1 MASRERPSWSIPVG
15 LIVAIAAGF
24 LIYQT
29 PLKSSRPRSMESERQ
44 PALGEQ
50 QVQARL
56 WQDPLA
62 AAEEHARAESSKG
75 RTLEFQIERG
85 TLKASEKGSSQEH
98 DHHRLNILTDDI
110 QHIVKE
116 PPSHVTVLLVFVP
129 GGPYVEGTEARLR
142 TRYAVVSA
150 LGVAC
155 FVPED
160 SDHIGYV
167 EWKPRPLIPA
177 IMPYEKLKVPY
188 EWYRPRKFQQ
198 CTGTAQQP
206 PRILVMWLNE
216 DAFTEQPLR
225 RLAWLMSDVKG
236 PRNNAT
242 VKFKTIGPAS
252 STTLRAMLEDAID
265 HPRDRPQAEHMEL
278 YSPWATAKPGLLA
291 LSLRDKLLSLNSVK
305 ETGSYVDFER
315 QFATLLDTAVDLH
328 QGIGY
333 DDTLALALLEEL
345 HRRGVDVGQDHIA
358 WLAEWDSFYSRAL
371 QLEFS
376 AAACV
381 EAERIRP
388 PANRLCPD
396 IATAMDTAVRY
407 DRSPQESGRSWVH
420 HYSYLRGLDG
430 EIPGDAARQ
439 DTSNQAGKAKSTDA
453 DKDVKASLKELE
465 RPEGHGQLDYV
476 HRLVT
481 RLEADAAQWEGSG
494 KELKA
499 IGVLGSDVYDKLL
512 ILQALRKR
520 FPKAIFFTTD
530 LDARLLHPSQYD
542 WTRNLI
548 IASHF
553 GLQLHPALQAD
564 IPSFRDSYQTSA
576 FFSVLASLGY
586 LTPTASTSHRYP
598 FGQYEFVSDAG
609 PRIYEVGRTQAIDLS
624 PDLIIPVMAS
634 SCEHANSLQKHVTS
648 LHPPRQPFELW
659 HETGCGG
666 LADSLHNL
674 RYNHAMWSVIAV
686 FLACVLLIPFDLLL
700 AKAAFGSAAL
710 LGVTLLVFWRLSL
723 DPAGEPFYWF
733 EGVSIWPTEVFRVIA
748 AGLSLVFLY
757 NAVGALR
764 RSQDQLT
771 GNVSQHVGQENV
783 YAAEAVARPGHWWDW
798 VKPGSWGIR
807 YSAHH
812 TSLMSLWDE
821 YRRLSGFPA
830 RRRRLISQVF
840 VYGCFGFVL
849 LFGVF
854 TAPAVPFRGSV
865 SEAVDRLIVFLS
877 VFSFLT
883 LIFFVVDETR
893 LCEQFIRRLT
903 DLWCRKSTSETETG
917 LIRFSIDVIAKRT
930 QVVGRLIDYPFIV
943 LLILIVGRM
952 RLFDNWD
959 VPIGLVVL
967 WGFSAGYAIV
977 CGFLLGRAAEYLRH
991 AAIERLNAK
1000 RDEMRRT
1007 GKPDEAEEIRRVMD
1021 EISTESAGAFA
1032 PWTQHPVFRA
1042 VLFPTSGL
1050 GLASLFEYFSIG

>member
-1 MASRERPSWSIPVG
+1 MAPRERVSWPIPVG

-29 PLKSSRPRSMESERQ
+29 PLKSSRPGSAESERR
-44 PALGEQ
+44 PALKEQ

-75 RTLEFQIERG
+75 RTLEFRMERG
-85 TLKASEKGSSQEH
+85 TLKASEKGLERD
-98 DHHRLNILTDDI
+98 DHHRFKTLTDDI
-110 QHIVKE
+110 QHVVKE
-116 PPSHVTVLLVFVP
+116 LPGHVTVLFVLVP
-129 GGPYVEGTEARLR
+129 GGPYVEGAESRLR

-160 SDHIGYV
+160 PEHIGYV
-167 EWKPRPLIPA
+167 EWKPHPPA
-177 IMPYEKLKVPY
+177 PTIIPYEKLTVPF
-188 EWYRPRKFQQ
+188 EWYRLRKFQQ
-198 CTGTAQQP
+198 CKEATQQP
-206 PRILVMWLNE
+206 QRILVLWLNE
-216 DAFTEQPLR
+216 DAFSDEPLR
-225 RLAWLMSDVKG
+225 RLSWLTADVKG
-236 PRNNAT
+236 LHHDAT
-242 VKFKTIGPAS
+242 IRFKTIGPAS
-252 STTLRAMLEDAID
+252 STTLRGMLEDAMD
-265 HPRDRPQAEHMEL
+265 HQHDRPHAERMEL

-291 LSLRDKLLSLNSVK
+291 LSLQDKRPLSTDIK
-305 ETGSYVDFER
+305 KARSYAELER
-315 QFATLLDTAVDLH
+315 QFTTTLNRAVDLH
-328 QGIGY
+328 QGIGH

-371 QLEFS
+371 QVELS

-381 EAERIRP
+381 EAELIRR
-388 PANRLCPD
+388 PAKSLCPD
-396 IATAMDTAVRY
+396 IPTAIDELVGHDHAPQWSN
-407 DRSPQESGRSWVH
+407 RSSLH

-430 EIPGDAARQ
+430 EIPGDTVRHGNN
-439 DTSNQAGKAKSTDA
+439 SQAGKGKSADG
-453 DKDVKASLKELE
+453 DKDVKATLKELE
-465 RPEGHGQLDYV
+465 RPEGQGQLDYV
-476 HRLVT
+476 HRLVS
-481 RLEADAAQWEGSG
+481 RLEADAALWEGSG

-553 GLQLHPALQAD
+553 GLQLHPALQND

-586 LTPTASTSHRYP
+586 LAPTASTSSRYLL
-598 FGQYEFVSDAG
+598 GQDEFTTDVAA
-609 PRIYEVGRTQAIDLS
+609 RIYEVGRTQAIDLS
-624 PDLIIPVMAS
+624 PDATKTATAS
-634 SCEHANSLQKHVTS
+634 HCEGTSQTQKKADRS
-648 LHPPRQPFELW
+648 IHPSREPFELW

-666 LADSLHNL
+666 LADSWHNL
-674 RYNHAMWSVIAV
+674 RYNHAMWGVIAV
-686 FLACVLLIPFDLLL
+686 FLACLLLIPFDVSL
-700 AKAAFGSAAL
+700 AKAAFASAAL
-710 LGVTLLVFWRLSL
+710 LGVTLVVFWRLSL
-723 DPAGEPFYWF
+723 DPAGEPFYWL

-748 AGLSLVFLY
+748 AGLSVFFLY

-764 RSQDQLT
+764 RSRDQLT
-771 GNVSQHVGQENV
+771 ESVSLHVGDEGLDAV
-783 YAAEAVARPGHWWDW
+783 KAAAGPDSWWSCL
-798 VKPGSWGIR
+798 KPGSWGIR
-807 YSAHH
+807 YSRHH
-812 TSLMSLWDE
+812 ADLLSLWDE
-821 YRRLSGFPA
+821 YRRLSGFSA
-830 RRRRLISQVF
+830 QRRRLIPQVL
-840 VYGCFGFVL
+840 VYGCFGAVL

-854 TAPAVPFRGSV
+854 TAPYIPFRGSV
-865 SEAVDRLIVFLS
+865 SEVADRLIVFIS
-877 VFSFLT
+877 VFSFLVLT
-883 LIFFVVDETR
+883 FFVVDETR

-903 DLWCRKSTSETETG
+903 DLCCRNSTSETEMRMTC
-917 LIRFSIDVIAKRT
+917 FSIDLIAKRT
-930 QVVGRLIDYPFIV
+930 QVVGRLIDYPFII
-943 LLILIVGRM
+943 LLILIVGRI

-959 VPIGLVVL
+959 IPVGLVLL

-977 CGFLLGRAAEYLRH
+977 CGFLLGRAAEHFRQ
-991 AAIERLNAK
+991 AAIKSLDIK
-1000 RDEMRRT
+1000 RKEARKA
-1007 GKPDEAEEIRRVMD
+1007 GKPDEAEEISRVMD

-1050 GLASLFEYFSIG
+1050 GLASLFEYFSLG